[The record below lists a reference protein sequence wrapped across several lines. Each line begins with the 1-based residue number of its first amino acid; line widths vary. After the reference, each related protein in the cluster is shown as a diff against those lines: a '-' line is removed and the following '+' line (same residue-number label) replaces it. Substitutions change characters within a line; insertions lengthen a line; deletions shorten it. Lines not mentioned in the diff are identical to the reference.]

1 MKNNSSIKRFVNLSR
16 KLTEIRLRISNTRGQ
31 SKVFIILEGN
41 TDIKLFRSL
50 FSLRY
55 TDTTSIQGKDNV
67 EEALIILAKEGYI
80 KFFGIVDADFSH
92 LEKGYKDIP
101 NIFLTDHHDGEV
113 MMINSPA
120 LNSVVCELSS
130 EKCLEILVENIKS
143 NIFECASYIGYSR
156 WFHEKESKLTEKY
169 ILKFDGLDFN
179 KFITVKKCQI
189 FLDKNKFLDT
199 IIEYSKPENLTA
211 NDLSN
216 KIENLKQKP
225 KDYLQI
231 CNGHDL
237 TKLLSLI
244 LFGNIN
250 PKKIESHLRVAF
262 NIDYFKLTNLYKN
275 IMEWSNK
282 NNYLIFDE

>member
-1 MKNNSSIKRFVNLSR
+1 MTSIRDSETLNTKLS
-16 KLTEIRLRISNTRGQ
+16 EIRLSIKHPKNKG
-31 SKVFIILEGN
+31 KVFIILEGN
-41 TDIKLFRSL
+41 TDIKLFRKL
-50 FSLRY
+50 FSSEY
-55 TDTTSIQGKDNV
+55 TDTTGIQGKDNV
-67 EEALIILAKEGYI
+67 EEALIILEQEEYI
-80 KFFGIVDADFSH
+80 KIFGIVDADFSH

-169 ILKFDGLDFN
+169 ILKFDGLDFK
-179 KFITVKKCQI
+179 KFITIKKCQI
-189 FLDKNKFLDT
+189 FFDKNKFLDT
-199 IIEYSKPENLTA
+199 IIEYSTQKDLTA

-216 KIENLKQKP
+216 KIKNLKQKSE
-225 KDYLQI
+225 DYLQI

-250 PKKIESHLRVAF
+250 QKKVESSLRIAF
-262 NIDYFKLTNLYKN
+262 NIEYFKETYLYKN
-275 IMEWSNK
+275 IREWATE
-282 NNYLIFDE
+282 NNYQIFDE